1 MVGDAAG
8 FFSRSSPG
16 LLLEVVDEDGEQ
28 LARGVGEATG
38 QRWASGGVAKN

>member
-8 FFSRSSPG
+8 FCSRSSPE

-28 LARGVGEATG
+28 LARGVREAMAEMG
-38 QRWASGGVAKN
+38 

>member
-8 FFSRSSPG
+8 FCSWFSPE

-28 LARGVGEATG
+28 LARGVGEAMAEMG
-38 QRWASGGVAKN
+38 